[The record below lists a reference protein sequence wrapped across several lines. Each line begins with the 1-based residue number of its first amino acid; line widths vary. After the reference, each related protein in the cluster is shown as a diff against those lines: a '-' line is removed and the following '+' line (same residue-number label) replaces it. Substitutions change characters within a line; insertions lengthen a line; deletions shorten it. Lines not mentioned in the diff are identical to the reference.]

1 MSEYDILAENEGLP
15 ENHRSGYVAIV
26 GRPNAGKSTLLNA
39 FMRQKI
45 AIVTPRPQTTR
56 IRQLGIITEPDHQ
69 IVFVDTPG
77 ILLQPRHKLDEFM
90 AETVIDAFQD
100 ADVILWLVDAS
111 TLPGPDDR
119 DLAAKLAT
127 VAGHIPVIIG
137 MNKVDLLTPDKVIP
151 TSEAYC
157 ALLPDAAWL
166 LFSAEKGQGLEELY
180 GMLLERLP
188 LGPRYYPED
197 QITDVFVRN
206 IAAEM
211 VREQVMLQLREEI
224 PYGVAVLVDE
234 YKERDNGVTYI
245 KATIYTERD
254 SHKRIIIGKNGTQLQ
269 RLGAAA
275 RKAIEQMLESPVY
288 LDLWVKVEPKWR
300 QNERILDRF
309 GYSKPS

>member
-90 AETVIDAFQD
+90 AETVVDAFQD

-111 TLPGPDDR
+111 TMPGPDDR
-119 DLAAKLAT
+119 DLAEKLAA
-127 VAGHIPVIIG
+127 VADQIPIIIG
-137 MNKVDLLTPDKVIP
+137 MNKVDLLTPDQVIP
-151 TSEAYC
+151 TSEAYR

-166 LFSAEKGQGLEELY
+166 LFSAEKGQGLAELY

-188 LGPRYYPED
+188 LGPRYYPEE
-197 QITDVFVRN
+197 QITDIFVRH

-234 YKERDNGVTYI
+234 FKERDNGVTYI
-245 KATIYTERD
+245 KATIFTERD
-254 SHKRIIIGKNGTQLQ
+254 SHKRIIIGKNGAQLR

-275 RKAIEQMLESPVY
+275 RQAIQAMLAGPVY

-300 QNERILDRF
+300 QNERALDRF
-309 GYSKPS
+309 GYSKPN